1 VETSNLESFS
11 VGCVCD
17 EDMFQDLLRS
27 IPKMPVKVL
36 RLYANHVALRTLER
50 FKTSA
55 LRALKKN
62 VTIVTVEVRRQGVD
76 EDGELTFVNL
86 FTWDDWEHLNYYAAR
101 NKGIEKLFSCP
112 SSVPR
117 VALPKALAVAR
128 ATGPLTMYRILKI
141 LGNSVGPVE
150 GMRKR
155 KHPIRYTPG

>member
-1 VETSNLESFS
+1 
-11 VGCVCD
+11 
-17 EDMFQDLLRS
+17 MFLYFLRS
-27 IPKMPVKVL
+27 IPKMPVKFL
-36 RLYANHVALRTLER
+36 WFYANHHNLRTLER

-55 LRALKKN
+55 LRALKQN
-62 VTIVTVEVRRQGVD
+62 PSIHRVEGTRQRVD
-76 EDGELTFVNL
+76 FEGELMFDNL

-128 ATGPLTMYRILKI
+128 VTGPFTMYRLIKL
-141 LGNSVGPVE
+141 LGNSLGPVE

-155 KHPIRYTPG
+155 KHPIRYIPQM